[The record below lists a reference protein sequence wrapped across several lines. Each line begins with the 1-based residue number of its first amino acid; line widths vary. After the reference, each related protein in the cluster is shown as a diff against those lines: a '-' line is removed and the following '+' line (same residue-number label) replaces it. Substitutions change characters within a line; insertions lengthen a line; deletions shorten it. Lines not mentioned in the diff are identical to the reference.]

1 MLTPD
6 MARDRAHDIVS
17 RARAAGADAADAVLG
32 ASASVDVSVRLGA
45 LEDVGRSEEEE
56 LGLRVFVGRRSASVS
71 TSDLSSDAMDMLVE
85 RAVAM
90 AREAPEDQWAGLA
103 PEERL
108 LIGNI
113 PDLDLHDGDEPSPAS
128 SGWRTAPVTLPALP
142 GARAT
147 CGRPCISHR

>member
-56 LGLRVFVGRRSASVS
+56 LGLCVFVGRRSASVS
-71 TSDLSSDAMDMLVE
+71 TSDLSSDAMDALVE

-108 LIGNI
+108 LKGNI

-128 SGWRTAPVTLPALP
+128 LKEAAL
-142 GARAT
+142 AAE
-147 CGRPCISHR
+147 